1 MKQDDGLLLSGS
13 LYLRNRRQVDS
24 VFMPIGNVTDL
35 KFESK
40 TETKKRESRQKN
52 QLGQVLDSVTM
63 SQGTAV
69 SWTFDTFN
77 RDNLAFALS
86 GEIKEIPNKVA
97 TETEIVYPVVKRGL
111 PIQLNHEDIDASTLN
126 VQTEDGETIAEG
138 LIELNSLLGLLTI
151 DEACDLI
158 DDGDNIKVSYSTRAR
173 SGYEIQASTVSDFD
187 FELKLDGYNHAS
199 GKDCVLHCASVKVAA
214 DGAIEWLKGDFAS
227 TSAKG
232 DVVTVNGNKHAY
244 TFREYD

>member
-13 LYLRNRRQVDS
+13 LYLRNRRQENS
-24 VFMPIGNVTDL
+24 VLMPIGNVTDL
-35 KFESK
+35 KFETK

-63 SQGTAV
+63 SQGTEV
-69 SWTFDTFN
+69 SWVFDTFN
-77 RDNLAFALS
+77 RENLSFALS
-86 GEIKEIPNKVA
+86 GEVIELPNKVA
-97 TETEIVYPVVKRGL
+97 TETDVVYTIPKRGL
-111 PIQLNHEDIDASTLN
+111 PIQLNHEDIDAATLK
-126 VQTEDGETIAEG
+126 VQTEDGEAIDFECNA
-138 LIELNSLLGLLTI
+138 LLGLLTVHDDAI
-151 DEACDLI
+151 E
-158 DDGDNIKVSYSTRAR
+158 DGDNIKVSYTTRAR
-173 SGYEIQASTVSDFD
+173 SGYEIRASTISDFD

-199 GKDCVLHCASVKVAA
+199 GKDCVLHCESVKVAA